1 MKKSILVL
9 IALLLCVFS
18 IRAQTSPA
26 ETEKLKQL
34 SRQVVSTYKAG
45 KIDDALIL
53 ARQAVDL
60 SVKVFGAEHDET
72 ASAYSNLGTLYRL
85 KKKYS
90 EAAENLQKAFSIYQ
104 LKPAKNGKSL
114 AKTLDNLAAVYAL
127 DGDRKKAAETYQTAL
142 IAAENAFGK
151 DSVELLPYLKSMT
164 DVYVYNKK
172 YDEAQEVLVR
182 RYKIAEKSLPDDTT
196 QLTEIGDEFI
206 CFVHQNFS
214 REEVPGRQKQFS
226 EATKSEEDKNSSP
239 NDLNKIIK
247 GGVVNTKAKN
257 LVAPVYPPNAR
268 SRFATGIIVVKV
280 TIDEEGN
287 VISATPACSGDMDLL
302 SASVAAA
309 KKSKFTPT
317 ILSGTPVKVS
327 GVIVYA
333 FVR

>member
-9 IALLLCVFS
+9 IALYLCVFS
-18 IRAQTSPA
+18 IKAQTSPD
-26 ETEKLKQL
+26 ERDKLKQL
-34 SRQVVSTYKAG
+34 NQQVVTTYKAG

-53 ARQAVDL
+53 AKQSVDL

-72 ASAYSNLGTLYRL
+72 AAAYSNLGTLYRL
-85 KKKYS
+85 KKKYT
-90 EAAENLQKAFSIYQ
+90 EAAENLQKALAIYN
-104 LKPAKNGKSL
+104 LRPAKNGKSL

-151 DSVELLPYLKSMT
+151 ESAELLPYLKSMT
-164 DVYVYNKK
+164 DVYVFNKK
-172 YDEAQEVLVR
+172 LDEAQEVLAR

-196 QLTEIGDEFI
+196 QLTEISDEFT

-226 EATKSEEDKNSSP
+226 EATKSEEDKISDSNNSDK
-239 NDLNKIIK
+239 NIK
-247 GGVVNTKAKN
+247 GGVVNSKAKN

-268 SRFATGIIVVKV
+268 SRFASGIIVVKV
-280 TIDEEGN
+280 TIDEEGK
-287 VISATPACSGDMDLL
+287 VISAAPACSGDIDLL

-317 ILSGTPVKVS
+317 LLGGQPVKVT

-333 FVR
+333 FVP